1 MTSRS
6 ALEQKSAGINGEF
19 DKVIICVPDAFSRL
33 VGKTINVQS
42 FESAIRVGLPLPDF
56 HLVTDATGTPIPGL
70 AVTNHEGGFPN
81 GTIRPDLSTLRLLPG
96 VERTAIVLADPE
108 HANGLAAVEAPRCVL
123 QRQVDRLAEAGL
135 VASVATELEFYMFS
149 EDFRRAQLQ
158 KYQDLTPLYHRGG
171 DHDVL
176 IARNYEPYLEPLRAR
191 MEQMGAPVIST
202 LGEGGTGQVEVN
214 FTHGSPLLTA
224 DNHVLFKYIA
234 KALALEMGVSISF
247 MAKLEHLA
255 PGSSSHIHLSLTE
268 LPTERPLFAHADR
281 PDELAPEAR
290 HFIAGMLAYAPDFSI
305 LHAPSVNS
313 YHRIRPRSWVP
324 VNATWGVDN
333 RTVLARLLG
342 NGNDGRVEFR
352 LPGADAN
359 PYLSLAAVIAAGLA
373 GIENQLEL
381 PPPVGVQATTPQST
395 PVALPGDMA
404 AAIDAFA
411 SSTVASDALG
421 SSVHRHYLDRARHEL
436 YVTSSFVSDWE
447 RERGFEI
454 A

>member
-1 MTSRS
+1 MRSRT
-6 ALEQKSAGINGEF
+6 ALEQQPAVINGEF
-19 DKVIICVPDAFSRL
+19 DKVVICVPDAFSRL
-33 VGKTINVQS
+33 VGKTVNVQS
-42 FESAIRVGLPLPDF
+42 FESAVRFGLPLPDF
-56 HLVTDATGTPIPGL
+56 HLVTDATGTPIPGM

-96 VERTAIVLADPE
+96 AERTAIVLADPE
-108 HANGLAAVEAPRCVL
+108 HSNGLAAVEAPRCVL
-123 QRQVDRLAEAGL
+123 QRQVDRLFEAGL

-149 EDFRRAQLQ
+149 ENFRRAQLQ
-158 KYQDLTPLYHRGG
+158 RYHDLTPLYHRAG
-171 DHDVL
+171 DHDIL
-176 IARNYEPYLEPLRAR
+176 IASNYEPYLEPLRAR

-214 FTHGSPLLTA
+214 FTHGEPGLTA

-234 KALALEMGVSISF
+234 KALAMEMGVSISF
-247 MAKLEHLA
+247 MAKVAHLA

-268 LPTERPLFAHADR
+268 LLTERPLFAHADR
-281 PDELAPEAR
+281 PEEMAPEAR
-290 HFIAGMLAYAPDFSI
+290 SFIAGMLAYAPDFSI

-342 NGNDGRVEFR
+342 SGNDGRVEFR

-373 GIENQLEL
+373 GIKNQLEL
-381 PPPVGVQATTPQST
+381 PPPVGSQADTPQT
-395 PVALPGDMA
+395 APVALPGDMA

-411 SSTVASDALG
+411 GSTLASDALG
-421 SSVHRHYLDRARHEL
+421 SSVHRHYLDRARHEF
-436 YVTSSFVSDWE
+436 YITSSFVSDWE